1 MPAGITGQ
9 VFNLS
14 EMLMVSYFGQRYSEY
29 FNFFHALVL
38 CSDTVRG
45 FYLLLKE
52 KTTDAKQI
60 ERENSAVR
68 GR

>member
-1 MPAGITGQ
+1 MGAEVTLSLFITGS
-9 VFNLS
+9 LCA
-14 EMLMVSYFGQRYSEY
+14 EKGQ
-29 FNFFHALVL
+29 F
-38 CSDTVRG
+38 SDTVRG